1 VKSRKLLIG
10 ILVIAL
16 LAVYYLL
23 GTDYLKQQRNN
34 ASLASQITVEKDI
47 LAQIPP
53 LPDDLETRLNEAQTG
68 LENARNVFPE
78 TLNSTR
84 IIDDILRLADDVGVN
99 TIPLVT
105 QPWTTEA
112 VEGVSYSILRLNLT
126 VSGTFEKI
134 ADYLN
139 RLETGEM
146 DTLVME
152 HVTVNSLE
160 TPFGGTVTENDVPP
174 TVDAVFEVAVYSQP
188 PVIIEPELDEEGIE
202 E

>member
-1 VKSRKLLIG
+1 MKSRKLLIG

-23 GTDYLKQQRNN
+23 GTDYLKLQRDNE
-34 ASLASQITVEKDI
+34 ALASQITTEKDI

-53 LPDDLETRLNEAQTG
+53 MPDDLEIRLNEAHID
-68 LENARNVFPE
+68 LEDARKNFPE
-78 TLNSTR
+78 NLNSTR
-84 IIDDILRLADDVGVN
+84 IIDAILRLADDVGVN

-105 QPWTTEA
+105 QPWTVEA
-112 VEGVSYSILRLNLT
+112 IEGNSYSILRLNLA

-134 ADYLN
+134 ADFLEH
-139 RLETGEM
+139 LETGEM
-146 DTLVME
+146 NTLVME
-152 HVTVNSLE
+152 YIMIDSSE
-160 TPFGGTVTENDVPP
+160 TPFGGIVPEGDIPP

-188 PVIIEPELDEEGIE
+188 PVIIEPEPDEEGIE